1 MSLTKF
7 VGLLAG
13 STLTLT
19 GVSYAAV
26 EGNND
31 TATQISELKA
41 EIAALKGNQGE
52 QWLTEQRADQIRGV
66 VQDVLADSNTRSSFQ
81 QAGGAT
87 AGYNNGF
94 FISSADGNYSL
105 KINALEQ
112 VRFVWNNT
120 YQDTKD
126 QNSWGFENRRTQAFF
141 SGNVVDP
148 SWKYLVGIAYD
159 SQSDPYVSNGTKS
172 STTYAINPDSGDLE
186 STTTTSAG
194 DPAFNLYYAM
204 VTKTFGDGFSVS
216 VGQMNVPFT
225 VESNL
230 FNAGST
236 QMGDYSIFEYMFGA
250 GQQVG
255 AMAKI
260 EKDAFRVSAGWYNIV
275 QTDSSGTVGQSWNST
290 DNQSIAIAS
299 RAEYKVAGTWDQFS
313 KESSFKGEEFGLLIG
328 GGVIWQNGRAQ
339 NSASTYDANP
349 LGLTADAQAKFG
361 GFNLIGQFLWQ
372 DGYPGTDSE
381 SSVWGFNVQGGA
393 FVTEDLEVFGAWAY
407 ADTAGDGSGGGS
419 FGTTNYLQ
427 TGANWYFAKNSIK
440 ATVMGI
446 IPLNKDA
453 ADAGNL
459 RGFESGVG
467 LSDSQ
472 NNFSLVCQLQ
482 VMF

>member
-148 SWKYLVGIAYD
+148 SWKYLVGMAYD
-159 SQSDPYVSNGTKS
+159 AQNDPYN
-172 STTYAINPDSGDLE
+172 AD
-186 STTTTSAG
+186 AG
-194 DPAFNLYYAM
+194 NFNLYYAM

-255 AMAKI
+255 AMAKL

-275 QTDSSGTVGQSWNST
+275 QTDSSGTVGNSWDNN
-290 DNQSIAIAS
+290 DNQSIAVAG

-328 GGVIWQNGRAQ
+328 GGLIWQNGRND
-339 NSASTYDANP
+339 NSAGVYDSNP
-349 LGLTADAQAKFG
+349 IGLTADAQAKFG

-372 DGYPGTDSE
+372 DGYPGTDAS

-407 ADTAGDGSGGGS
+407 ADTAGDGGGGGS

>member
-120 YQDTKD
+120 YQGKTDGPD
-126 QNSWGFENRRTQAFF
+126 GNDANQWGFENRRTQAFF

-159 SQSDPYVSNGTKS
+159 SQNDPY
-172 STTYAINPDSGDLE
+172 
-186 STTTTSAG
+186 SADAG
-194 DPAFNLYYAM
+194 NFGLYYAM

-255 AMAKI
+255 AMAKL
-260 EKDAFRVSAGWYNIV
+260 EKDAFRVSGGWYNIV
-275 QTDSSGTVGQSWNST
+275 QTDVSGTIGQSWDNA

-339 NSASTYDANP
+339 NSDSTYNANP

-372 DGYPGTDSE
+372 DGYPGTDSS

-393 FVTEDLEVFGAWAY
+393 FITEDLEVFGAWAY
-407 ADTAGDGSGGGS
+407 ADTSDSSVDGTPNTG
-419 FGTTNYLQ
+419 GTTNYLQ

-446 IPLNKDA
+446 IPLNNDA
-453 ADAGNL
+453 AQGGNL
-459 RGFESGVG
+459 RGFDGGVG
-467 LSDSQ
+467 LSDGGD

>member
-148 SWKYLVGIAYD
+148 SWKYLVGMAYD
-159 SQSDPYVSNGTKS
+159 AQNDPYN
-172 STTYAINPDSGDLE
+172 AD
-186 STTTTSAG
+186 AG
-194 DPAFNLYYAM
+194 NFNLYYAM
-204 VTKTFGDGFSVS
+204 VTKSFGDGFSVS

-255 AMAKI
+255 AMAKL
-260 EKDAFRVSAGWYNIV
+260 EKDAFRVSGGWYNIV
-275 QTDSSGTVGQSWNST
+275 QTDSSGTVGNSWDNN
-290 DNQSIAIAS
+290 DNQSIAVAG

-328 GGVIWQNGRAQ
+328 GGVIWQNGRND
-339 NSASTYDANP
+339 NSAGVYDANP

-361 GFNLIGQFLWQ
+361 GFNLIGQFLGQ
-372 DGYPGTDSE
+372 DGYPGTDAS

-393 FVTEDLEVFGAWAY
+393 FITEDLEVFGAWAY
-407 ADTAGDGSGGGS
+407 ADTADSGSS
-419 FGTTNYLQ
+419 SASLGTTNYLQ

-459 RGFESGVG
+459 RGFEGGIG

>member
-41 EIAALKGNQGE
+41 EIAALKGTQGE

-148 SWKYLVGIAYD
+148 SWKYLVGMAYD
-159 SQSDPYVSNGTKS
+159 AQNDPYN
-172 STTYAINPDSGDLE
+172 AD
-186 STTTTSAG
+186 AG
-194 DPAFNLYYAM
+194 NFNLYYAM
-204 VTKTFGDGFSVS
+204 VTKSFGDGFSVS

-255 AMAKI
+255 AMAKL
-260 EKDAFRVSAGWYNIV
+260 EKDAFRVSGGWYNIV
-275 QTDSSGTVGQSWNST
+275 QTDVSGTIGQSWDNA

-339 NSASTYDANP
+339 NSDSTYNANP

-372 DGYPGTDSE
+372 DGYPGTDSS

-407 ADTAGDGSGGGS
+407 ADTAGDGGDTGS

-446 IPLNKDA
+446 IPLNNDA
-453 ADAGNL
+453 AQAGNL
-459 RGFESGVG
+459 RGFEGGVG
-467 LSDSQ
+467 LTDSD

>member
-41 EIAALKGNQGE
+41 ELAALKSNQGE

-120 YQDTKD
+120 YQNTKD

-148 SWKYLVGIAYD
+148 SWKYLVGMAYD
-159 SQSDPYVSNGTKS
+159 AQNDPYN
-172 STTYAINPDSGDLE
+172 AD
-186 STTTTSAG
+186 AG
-194 DPAFNLYYAM
+194 NFNLYYAM
-204 VTKTFGDGFSVS
+204 VTKSFGDGFSVS

-255 AMAKI
+255 AMAKL
-260 EKDAFRVSAGWYNIV
+260 EKDAFRVSGGWYNIV
-275 QTDSSGTVGQSWNST
+275 QTDSSGTVGNSWDNN
-290 DNQSIAIAS
+290 DNQSIAVAG

-328 GGVIWQNGRAQ
+328 GGVIWQNGRND
-339 NSASTYDANP
+339 NSAGVYDSNP

-372 DGYPGTDSE
+372 DGYPGTDAS

-393 FVTEDLEVFGAWAY
+393 FITEDLEVFGAWAY
-407 ADTAGDGSGGGS
+407 ADTAGDGATDSS

-446 IPLNKDA
+446 IPLNSDA

-459 RGFESGVG
+459 RGFEGGVG
-467 LSDSQ
+467 LADSQ

>member
-148 SWKYLVGIAYD
+148 SWKYLVGMAYD
-159 SQSDPYVSNGTKS
+159 AQNDPYN
-172 STTYAINPDSGDLE
+172 AD
-186 STTTTSAG
+186 AG
-194 DPAFNLYYAM
+194 NFNLYYAM
-204 VTKTFGDGFSVS
+204 VTKSFGDGFSVS

-255 AMAKI
+255 AMAKL
-260 EKDAFRVSAGWYNIV
+260 EKDAFRVSGGWYNIV
-275 QTDSSGTVGQSWNST
+275 QTDSSGTVGNSWDNN
-290 DNQSIAIAS
+290 DNQSIAVAG

-328 GGVIWQNGRAQ
+328 GGVIWQNGRND
-339 NSASTYDANP
+339 NSAGVYDANP

-372 DGYPGTDSE
+372 DGYPGTDAS

-393 FVTEDLEVFGAWAY
+393 FITEDLEVFGAWAY
-407 ADTAGDGSGGGS
+407 ADTAESGSS
-419 FGTTNYLQ
+419 SASLGTTNYLQ

-446 IPLNKDA
+446 IPLNRDA

-459 RGFESGVG
+459 RGFEGGIG

>member
-120 YQDTKD
+120 YQGKTDGPD
-126 QNSWGFENRRTQAFF
+126 GNDSNQWGFENRRTQAFF

-159 SQSDPYVSNGTKS
+159 SQSDPYVSNGTQDDGEGG
-172 STTYAINPDSGDLE
+172 TV
-186 STTTTSAG
+186 AG

-275 QTDSSGTVGQSWNST
+275 QTDVSGTVGQSWNN
-290 DNQSIAIAS
+290 DNNQSIAIAS

-339 NSASTYDANP
+339 NTDATYDSNP

-361 GFNLIGQFLWQ
+361 GFNLIGQLLWQ
-372 DGYPGTDSE
+372 DGYPGTDS
-381 SSVWGFNVQGGA
+381 SQSVWGFNVQGGA
-393 FVTEDLEVFGAWAY
+393 FITEDLEVFGAWAY
-407 ADTAGDGSGGGS
+407 ADTASGGTDSSDTS

-427 TGANWYFAKNSIK
+427 TGANYYFAKNSIK

-446 IPLNKDA
+446 IPLNNDA
-453 ADAGNL
+453 AQGGNL
-459 RGFESGVG
+459 RGFDGGVG
-467 LSDSQ
+467 LSDGGD

>member
-1 MSLTKF
+1 
-7 VGLLAG
+7 
-13 STLTLT
+13 
-19 GVSYAAV
+19 
-26 EGNND
+26 
-31 TATQISELKA
+31 
-41 EIAALKGNQGE
+41 
-52 QWLTEQRADQIRGV
+52 
-66 VQDVLADSNTRSSFQ
+66 
-81 QAGGAT
+81 
-87 AGYNNGF
+87 
-94 FISSADGNYSL
+94 
-105 KINALEQ
+105 
-112 VRFVWNNT
+112 
-120 YQDTKD
+120 
-126 QNSWGFENRRTQAFF
+126 
-141 SGNVVDP
+141 
-148 SWKYLVGIAYD
+148 
-159 SQSDPYVSNGTKS
+159 
-172 STTYAINPDSGDLE
+172 
-186 STTTTSAG
+186 
-194 DPAFNLYYAM
+194 
-204 VTKTFGDGFSVS
+204 
-216 VGQMNVPFT
+216 MNVPFT

-255 AMAKI
+255 AMAKL
-260 EKDAFRVSAGWYNIV
+260 EKDAFRVSGGWYNIV
-275 QTDSSGTVGQSWNST
+275 QTDVSGTIGQSWDNA

-339 NSASTYDANP
+339 NSDSTYNANP

-372 DGYPGTDSE
+372 DGYPGTDSS

-393 FVTEDLEVFGAWAY
+393 FITEDLEVFGAWAY
-407 ADTAGDGSGGGS
+407 ADTAGDGGDTGS

-446 IPLNKDA
+446 IPLNNDA
-453 ADAGNL
+453 AQAGNL
-459 RGFESGVG
+459 RGFEGGVG
-467 LSDSQ
+467 LTDSD

>member
-41 EIAALKGNQGE
+41 ELAALKSNQGE

-148 SWKYLVGIAYD
+148 SWKYLVGMAYD
-159 SQSDPYVSNGTKS
+159 AQNDPYN
-172 STTYAINPDSGDLE
+172 AD
-186 STTTTSAG
+186 AG
-194 DPAFNLYYAM
+194 NFNLYYAM
-204 VTKTFGDGFSVS
+204 VTKSFGDGFSVS

-255 AMAKI
+255 AMAKL
-260 EKDAFRVSAGWYNIV
+260 EKDAFRVSGGWYNIV
-275 QTDSSGTVGQSWNST
+275 QTDSSGTVGNSWDNN
-290 DNQSIAIAS
+290 DNQSIAVAG

-328 GGVIWQNGRAQ
+328 GGVIWQNGRND
-339 NSASTYDANP
+339 NSAGVYDANP

-372 DGYPGTDSE
+372 DGYPGTDAS

-393 FVTEDLEVFGAWAY
+393 FITEDLEVFGAWAY
-407 ADTAGDGSGGGS
+407 ADTAESGSS
-419 FGTTNYLQ
+419 SASLGTTNYLQ

-446 IPLNKDA
+446 IPLNRDA

-459 RGFESGVG
+459 RGFEGGIG

>member
-120 YQDTKD
+120 YQNTKD

-148 SWKYLVGIAYD
+148 SWKYLVGMAYD
-159 SQSDPYVSNGTKS
+159 AQNDPYN
-172 STTYAINPDSGDLE
+172 AD
-186 STTTTSAG
+186 AG
-194 DPAFNLYYAM
+194 NFNLYYAM
-204 VTKTFGDGFSVS
+204 VTKSFGDGFSVS

-260 EKDAFRVSAGWYNIV
+260 EKDAFRVSGGWYNIV
-275 QTDSSGTVGQSWNST
+275 QTDVSGTVGQSWNNNN
-290 DNQSIAIAS
+290 NQSIAIAS

-328 GGVIWQNGRAQ
+328 GGVIWQNGRND
-339 NSASTYDANP
+339 NSAGVYDSNP

-372 DGYPGTDSE
+372 DGYPGTDAS

-393 FVTEDLEVFGAWAY
+393 FITEDLEVFGAWAY
-407 ADTAGDGSGGGS
+407 ADTAESGSS
-419 FGTTNYLQ
+419 SASLGTTNYLQ

-446 IPLNKDA
+446 IPLNRDA

-459 RGFESGVG
+459 RGFESGIG

>member
-41 EIAALKGNQGE
+41 ELAALKSNQGE

-120 YQDTKD
+120 YQNTKD

-148 SWKYLVGIAYD
+148 SWKYLVGMAYD
-159 SQSDPYVSNGTKS
+159 AQNDPYN
-172 STTYAINPDSGDLE
+172 AD
-186 STTTTSAG
+186 AG
-194 DPAFNLYYAM
+194 NFNLYYAM
-204 VTKTFGDGFSVS
+204 VTKSFGDGFSVS

-255 AMAKI
+255 AMAKL
-260 EKDAFRVSAGWYNIV
+260 EKDAFRVSGGWYNIV
-275 QTDSSGTVGQSWNST
+275 QTDSSGTVGNSWDNN
-290 DNQSIAIAS
+290 DNQSIAVAG

-328 GGVIWQNGRAQ
+328 GGVIWQNGRND
-339 NSASTYDANP
+339 NSAGVYDANP

-372 DGYPGTDSE
+372 DGYPGTDAS

-393 FVTEDLEVFGAWAY
+393 FITEDLEVFGAWAY
-407 ADTAGDGSGGGS
+407 ADTAESGSS
-419 FGTTNYLQ
+419 SASLGTTNYLQ

-446 IPLNKDA
+446 IPLNRDA

-459 RGFESGVG
+459 RGFESGIG

>member
-41 EIAALKGNQGE
+41 EIAALKSNQGE

-148 SWKYLVGIAYD
+148 SWKYLVGMAYD
-159 SQSDPYVSNGTKS
+159 AQNDPYN
-172 STTYAINPDSGDLE
+172 AD
-186 STTTTSAG
+186 AG
-194 DPAFNLYYAM
+194 NFNLYYAM

-255 AMAKI
+255 AMAKL
-260 EKDAFRVSAGWYNIV
+260 EKDAFRVSGGWYNIV
-275 QTDSSGTVGQSWNST
+275 QTDSSGTVGNTWDNN

-328 GGVIWQNGRAQ
+328 GGLIWQNGRNDNGAGV
-339 NSASTYDANP
+339 YDSNP
-349 LGLTADAQAKFG
+349 FGLTADAQAKFG

-372 DGYPGTDSE
+372 DGYPGTDSS

-393 FVTEDLEVFGAWAY
+393 FITEDLEVFGAWAY
-407 ADTAGDGSGGGS
+407 ADTAESGSSSAS

-459 RGFESGVG
+459 RGFESGIG

>member
-41 EIAALKGNQGE
+41 EIAALKNNQGE

-159 SQSDPYVSNGTKS
+159 AQDDPYD
-172 STTYAINPDSGDLE
+172 AD
-186 STTTTSAG
+186 AG
-194 DPAFNLYYAM
+194 NFNLYYAM
-204 VTKTFGDGFSVS
+204 VTKSFGDGFSVS

-255 AMAKI
+255 AMAKL
-260 EKDAFRVSAGWYNIV
+260 EKDAFRVSGGWYNIV
-275 QTDSSGTVGQSWNST
+275 QTDSSGTVGNSWDNN
-290 DNQSIAIAS
+290 DNQSIAVAG

-328 GGVIWQNGRAQ
+328 GGLIWQNGRND
-339 NSASTYDANP
+339 NSAGVYDANP

-372 DGYPGTDSE
+372 DGYPGTDSS

-393 FVTEDLEVFGAWAY
+393 FITEDLEVFGAWAY
-407 ADTAGDGSGGGS
+407 ADTADSGSTS
-419 FGTTNYLQ
+419 ASLGTTNYLQ

-459 RGFESGVG
+459 RGFEGGVG

>member
-159 SQSDPYVSNGTKS
+159 AQNDPYD
-172 STTYAINPDSGDLE
+172 AD
-186 STTTTSAG
+186 AG
-194 DPAFNLYYAM
+194 NFNLYYAM
-204 VTKTFGDGFSVS
+204 VTKSFGDGFSVS

-255 AMAKI
+255 AMAKL
-260 EKDAFRVSAGWYNIV
+260 EKDAFRVSGGWYNIV
-275 QTDSSGTVGQSWNST
+275 QTDSSGTVGNSWDNN
-290 DNQSIAIAS
+290 DNQSIAVAG

-328 GGVIWQNGRAQ
+328 GGVIWQNGRND
-339 NSASTYDANP
+339 NSAGVYDANP

-372 DGYPGTDSE
+372 DGYPGTDAS

-393 FVTEDLEVFGAWAY
+393 FITEDLEVFGAWAY
-407 ADTAGDGSGGGS
+407 ADTAESGSS
-419 FGTTNYLQ
+419 SASLGTTNYLQ

-459 RGFESGVG
+459 RGFEGGIG

>member
-120 YQDTKD
+120 YQSKTSGGAPDGND
-126 QNSWGFENRRTQAFF
+126 ANQWGFENRRTQAFF

-159 SQSDPYVSNGTKS
+159 SQSDPYVSNG
-172 STTYAINPDSGDLE
+172 D
-186 STTTTSAG
+186 G

-255 AMAKI
+255 AMAKL
-260 EKDAFRVSAGWYNIV
+260 EKDAFRVSGGWYNIV
-275 QTDSSGTVGQSWNST
+275 QTDVSGTIGQSWDNA

-339 NSASTYDANP
+339 NSDSTYNANP

-372 DGYPGTDSE
+372 DGYPGTDSS

-407 ADTAGDGSGGGS
+407 ADTAGDGGGTGS

-446 IPLNKDA
+446 IPLNNDA
-453 ADAGNL
+453 AQAGNL
-459 RGFESGVG
+459 RGFEGGVG
-467 LSDSQ
+467 LTGED

>member
-41 EIAALKGNQGE
+41 ELAALKSNQGE

-148 SWKYLVGIAYD
+148 SWKYLVGMAYD
-159 SQSDPYVSNGTKS
+159 AQNDPYN
-172 STTYAINPDSGDLE
+172 AD
-186 STTTTSAG
+186 AG
-194 DPAFNLYYAM
+194 NFNLYYAM
-204 VTKTFGDGFSVS
+204 VTKSFGDGFSVS

-255 AMAKI
+255 AMAKL
-260 EKDAFRVSAGWYNIV
+260 EKDAFRVSGGWYNIV
-275 QTDSSGTVGQSWNST
+275 QTDSSGTVGNSWDND
-290 DNQSIAIAS
+290 DNQSIAVAG

-328 GGVIWQNGRAQ
+328 GGVIWQNGRND
-339 NSASTYDANP
+339 NSVGVYDANP

-372 DGYPGTDSE
+372 DGYPGTDSS

-393 FVTEDLEVFGAWAY
+393 FITEDLEVFGAWAY
-407 ADTAGDGSGGGS
+407 ADTAESGSS
-419 FGTTNYLQ
+419 SASLGTTNYLQ

-459 RGFESGVG
+459 RGFEGGIG

>member
-87 AGYNNGF
+87 SGYNNGF

-148 SWKYLVGIAYD
+148 SWKYLVGMAYD
-159 SQSDPYVSNGTKS
+159 AQNDPYN
-172 STTYAINPDSGDLE
+172 AD
-186 STTTTSAG
+186 AG
-194 DPAFNLYYAM
+194 NFNLYYAM

-255 AMAKI
+255 AMAKL

-275 QTDSSGTVGQSWNST
+275 QTDSSGTVGNSWDNN
-290 DNQSIAIAS
+290 DNQSIAVAG

-328 GGVIWQNGRAQ
+328 GGLIWQNGRND
-339 NSASTYDANP
+339 NSAGVYDSNP
-349 LGLTADAQAKFG
+349 IGLTADAQAKFG

-372 DGYPGTDSE
+372 DGYPGTDAS

>member
-41 EIAALKGNQGE
+41 EIAALKGTQGE

-120 YQDTKD
+120 YQGKTDGPD
-126 QNSWGFENRRTQAFF
+126 GNDANQWGFENRRTQAFF

-159 SQSDPYVSNGTKS
+159 SQSDPYVSNG
-172 STTYAINPDSGDLE
+172 D
-186 STTTTSAG
+186 G

-255 AMAKI
+255 AMAKL
-260 EKDAFRVSAGWYNIV
+260 EKDAFRVSGGWYNIV
-275 QTDSSGTVGQSWNST
+275 QTDVSGTIGQSWDNA

-328 GGVIWQNGRAQ
+328 GGVIWQNGREQ
-339 NSASTYDANP
+339 NDASFDSNP

-372 DGYPGTDSE
+372 DGYPGEDSS

-407 ADTAGDGSGGGS
+407 ADTSE
-419 FGTTNYLQ
+419 TTNYLQ
-427 TGANWYFAKNSIK
+427 SGANWYFAKNSIK

-459 RGFESGVG
+459 RGFEGGIG

>member
-120 YQDTKD
+120 YQD
-126 QNSWGFENRRTQAFF
+126 NSPSSNNDANQWGFENRRTQAFF

-148 SWKYLVGIAYD
+148 SWKYLVGMAYD
-159 SQSDPYVSNGTKS
+159 AQNDPYN
-172 STTYAINPDSGDLE
+172 ADSGN
-186 STTTTSAG
+186 
-194 DPAFNLYYAM
+194 FNLYYAM

-255 AMAKI
+255 AMAKL
-260 EKDAFRVSAGWYNIV
+260 EKDAFRVSGGWYNIV
-275 QTDSSGTVGQSWNST
+275 QTDSSGTVGNSWDNN
-290 DNQSIAIAS
+290 DNQSIAVAG

-339 NSASTYDANP
+339 NTSSTYDANP

-372 DGYPGTDSE
+372 DGYPGTDSS

-407 ADTAGDGSGGGS
+407 ADTAGDGGGTGS

-446 IPLNKDA
+446 IPLNNDA
-453 ADAGNL
+453 AQAGNL
-459 RGFESGVG
+459 RGFEGGVG
-467 LSDSQ
+467 LTGED

>member
-148 SWKYLVGIAYD
+148 SWKYLVGMAYD
-159 SQSDPYVSNGTKS
+159 AQNDPYN
-172 STTYAINPDSGDLE
+172 AD
-186 STTTTSAG
+186 AG
-194 DPAFNLYYAM
+194 NFNLYYAM
-204 VTKTFGDGFSVS
+204 VTKSFGDGFSVS

-255 AMAKI
+255 AMAKL
-260 EKDAFRVSAGWYNIV
+260 EKDAFRVSGGWYNIV
-275 QTDSSGTVGQSWNST
+275 QTDSSGTVGNSWDNN
-290 DNQSIAIAS
+290 DNQSIAIAG

-339 NSASTYDANP
+339 NTSSTYDANP
-349 LGLTADAQAKFG
+349 VGLTADAQAKFG

-372 DGYPGTDSE
+372 DGYPGTDSS

-407 ADTAGDGSGGGS
+407 ADTNSGSDPS
-419 FGTTNYLQ
+419 DSNFGTTNYLQ

-459 RGFESGVG
+459 RGFEGGVG
-467 LSDSQ
+467 LGSPNGVTGAD

>member
-148 SWKYLVGIAYD
+148 SWKYLVGMAYD
-159 SQSDPYVSNGTKS
+159 AQNDPYN
-172 STTYAINPDSGDLE
+172 AD
-186 STTTTSAG
+186 AG
-194 DPAFNLYYAM
+194 NFNLYYAM

-255 AMAKI
+255 AMAKL
-260 EKDAFRVSAGWYNIV
+260 EKDAFRVSGGWYNIV
-275 QTDSSGTVGQSWNST
+275 QTDSSGTVGNSWDNN
-290 DNQSIAIAS
+290 DNQSIAVAG

-328 GGVIWQNGRAQ
+328 GGLIWQNGRND
-339 NSASTYDANP
+339 NSAGVYDANP

-372 DGYPGTDSE
+372 DGYPGTDSS

-393 FVTEDLEVFGAWAY
+393 FITEDLEVFGAWAY
-407 ADTAGDGSGGGS
+407 ADTAESGSS
-419 FGTTNYLQ
+419 TSSLGTTNYLQ

-459 RGFESGVG
+459 RGFESGIG

>member
-41 EIAALKGNQGE
+41 EIAALKSNQGE

-159 SQSDPYVSNGTKS
+159 AQNDPY
-172 STTYAINPDSGDLE
+172 
-186 STTTTSAG
+186 SADAG
-194 DPAFNLYYAM
+194 NFGLYYAM

-255 AMAKI
+255 AMAKL
-260 EKDAFRVSAGWYNIV
+260 EKDAFRVSGGWYNMV
-275 QTDSSGTVGQSWNST
+275 QTDASGTVGQSWNN
-290 DNQSIAIAS
+290 DNNQSIAVAG

-328 GGVIWQNGRAQ
+328 GGLIWQNGREQ
-339 NSASTYDANP
+339 NDASFESNP

-372 DGYPGTDSE
+372 DGYPGEDSS

-407 ADTAGDGSGGGS
+407 ADTSV
-419 FGTTNYLQ
+419 TTNYLQ

-446 IPLNKDA
+446 IPLNSDA
-453 ADAGNL
+453 ANAGNL
-459 RGFESGVG
+459 RDFEGGVG
-467 LSDSQ
+467 LSDMQ

>member
-148 SWKYLVGIAYD
+148 SWKYLVGMAYD
-159 SQSDPYVSNGTKS
+159 AQNDPYN
-172 STTYAINPDSGDLE
+172 AD
-186 STTTTSAG
+186 AG
-194 DPAFNLYYAM
+194 NFNLYYAM
-204 VTKTFGDGFSVS
+204 VTKSFGDGFSVS

-255 AMAKI
+255 AMAKL
-260 EKDAFRVSAGWYNIV
+260 EKDAFRVSGGWYNIV
-275 QTDSSGTVGQSWNST
+275 QTDSSGTVGNSWDNN
-290 DNQSIAIAS
+290 DNQSIAVAG

-328 GGVIWQNGRAQ
+328 GGVIWQNGRND
-339 NSASTYDANP
+339 NSAGVYDANP

-372 DGYPGTDSE
+372 DGYPGTDAS

-393 FVTEDLEVFGAWAY
+393 FITEDLEVFGAWAY
-407 ADTAGDGSGGGS
+407 ADTAESGSS
-419 FGTTNYLQ
+419 TSSLGTTNYLQ

-459 RGFESGVG
+459 RGFEGGIG

>member
-159 SQSDPYVSNGTKS
+159 AQNDPYN
-172 STTYAINPDSGDLE
+172 AD
-186 STTTTSAG
+186 AG
-194 DPAFNLYYAM
+194 NFNLYYAM
-204 VTKTFGDGFSVS
+204 VTKSFGDGFSVS

-255 AMAKI
+255 AMAKL
-260 EKDAFRVSAGWYNIV
+260 EKDAFRVSGGWYNIV
-275 QTDSSGTVGQSWNST
+275 QTDSSGTVGNSWDNN
-290 DNQSIAIAS
+290 DNQSIAVAG

-328 GGVIWQNGRAQ
+328 GGVIWQNGRND
-339 NSASTYDANP
+339 NSAGVYDANP

-372 DGYPGTDSE
+372 DGYPGTDAS

-393 FVTEDLEVFGAWAY
+393 FITEDLEVFGAWAY
-407 ADTAGDGSGGGS
+407 ADTAESGSS
-419 FGTTNYLQ
+419 TASLGTTNYLQ

-459 RGFESGVG
+459 RGFEGGIG

>member
-41 EIAALKGNQGE
+41 ELAALKSNQGE

-148 SWKYLVGIAYD
+148 SWKYLVGMAYD
-159 SQSDPYVSNGTKS
+159 AQNDPYN
-172 STTYAINPDSGDLE
+172 AD
-186 STTTTSAG
+186 AG
-194 DPAFNLYYAM
+194 NFNLYYAM
-204 VTKTFGDGFSVS
+204 VTKSFGDGFSVS

-255 AMAKI
+255 AMAKL
-260 EKDAFRVSAGWYNIV
+260 EKDAFRVSGGWYNIV
-275 QTDSSGTVGQSWNST
+275 QTDSSGTVGNSWDNN
-290 DNQSIAIAS
+290 DNQSIAVAG

-328 GGVIWQNGRAQ
+328 GGVIWQNGRND
-339 NSASTYDANP
+339 NSAGVYDANP

-372 DGYPGTDSE
+372 DGYPGTDAS

-393 FVTEDLEVFGAWAY
+393 FITEDLEVFGAWAY
-407 ADTAGDGSGGGS
+407 ADTAESGSS
-419 FGTTNYLQ
+419 SASLGTTNYLQ

-459 RGFESGVG
+459 RGFEGGIG

>member
-120 YQDTKD
+120 YSGKTDGPDGNDANQ
-126 QNSWGFENRRTQAFF
+126 WGFENRRTQAFF

-159 SQSDPYVSNGTKS
+159 SQSDPYVSNG
-172 STTYAINPDSGDLE
+172 N
-186 STTTTSAG
+186 G

-255 AMAKI
+255 AMAKL
-260 EKDAFRVSAGWYNIV
+260 EKDAFRVSGGWYNIV
-275 QTDSSGTVGQSWNST
+275 QTDVSGTIGQSWDNA

-339 NSASTYDANP
+339 NSDSTYNANP

-372 DGYPGTDSE
+372 DGYPGTDSS

-407 ADTAGDGSGGGS
+407 ADTAGDGGGTGS

-446 IPLNKDA
+446 IPLNNDA
-453 ADAGNL
+453 AQAGNL
-459 RGFESGVG
+459 RGFEGGVG
-467 LSDSQ
+467 LTGED

>member
-159 SQSDPYVSNGTKS
+159 AQNDPYN
-172 STTYAINPDSGDLE
+172 AD
-186 STTTTSAG
+186 AG
-194 DPAFNLYYAM
+194 NFNLYYAM
-204 VTKTFGDGFSVS
+204 VTKSFGDGFSVS

-255 AMAKI
+255 AKAELK
-260 EKDAFRVSAGWYNIV
+260 KDAFRVSAGWYNIV
-275 QTDSSGTVGQSWNST
+275 QTDSSGTVGNSWDNN
-290 DNQSIAIAS
+290 DNQSIAVAG

-328 GGVIWQNGRAQ
+328 GGVIWQNGRND
-339 NSASTYDANP
+339 NSAGVYDANP

-372 DGYPGTDSE
+372 DGYPGTDAS

-393 FVTEDLEVFGAWAY
+393 FITEDLEVFGAWAY
-407 ADTAGDGSGGGS
+407 ADTAESGSSTGS
-419 FGTTNYLQ
+419 LGTTNYLQ

-459 RGFESGVG
+459 RGFESGIG

>member
-148 SWKYLVGIAYD
+148 SWKYLVGMAYD
-159 SQSDPYVSNGTKS
+159 AQNDPYN
-172 STTYAINPDSGDLE
+172 ADSGN
-186 STTTTSAG
+186 
-194 DPAFNLYYAM
+194 FNLYYAM

-255 AMAKI
+255 AMAKL
-260 EKDAFRVSAGWYNIV
+260 EKDAFRVSGGWYNIV
-275 QTDSSGTVGQSWNST
+275 QTDSSGTVGQSWNN
-290 DNQSIAIAS
+290 DNNQSIAIAS

-339 NSASTYDANP
+339 NSDSTYSSNP

-372 DGYPGTDSE
+372 DGYPGTDSS

-393 FVTEDLEVFGAWAY
+393 FITEDLEVFGAWAY
-407 ADTAGDGSGGGS
+407 ADTAGDGSTGSS

-446 IPLNKDA
+446 IPLNSDA
-453 ADAGNL
+453 AQAGNL
-459 RGFESGVG
+459 RGFEGGVG
-467 LSDSQ
+467 LTDSD